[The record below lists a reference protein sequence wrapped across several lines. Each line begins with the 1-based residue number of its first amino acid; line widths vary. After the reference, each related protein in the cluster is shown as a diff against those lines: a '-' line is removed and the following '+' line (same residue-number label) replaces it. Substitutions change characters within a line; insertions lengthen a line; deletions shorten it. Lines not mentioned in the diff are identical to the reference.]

1 MKLVGIE
8 QVKTRRRVDIKV
20 AIEELKG
27 ILKDGVVKRAV
38 VVDDEA
44 RIVGNDE
51 VFEALR
57 LLSAERVPVVGE
69 GEDEEVD
76 FPLEALG
83 VWKQRSPRG
92 LKVFE
97 SVLEMVEGLWPTPLV
112 KLSASTPERRIFAKL
127 ECFNPFSNSIKDRV
141 GWYLMKG
148 VEGDLIYEA
157 TSANTGISL
166 ASMASILGKKVRVY
180 VPESIG
186 DECVTA
192 LRLLGAEVVKLPVKL
207 TVEGLERVKEDARRD
222 KAVHPNQFEND
233 LNFEVHMRYTA
244 RELDE
249 QLTSMGLR
257 PDYLIGA
264 LGTSGHMSALSLYF
278 KSKYGTKVVGVQP
291 SKGEV
296 IPGMRRVE
304 SGMKWY
310 EWAEFDELVDVR
322 REDAVRGIVEIARRD
337 GILVGMSSGAV
348 YEALKSVE
356 GKGTYV
362 LIFPDSGYKYLDQL
376 KDAVRA

>member
-1 MKLVGIE
+1 MKLVDIE
-8 QVKTRRRVDIKV
+8 QVKTRRPSDIKV

-27 ILKDGVVKRAV
+27 ILKDGVVKKAV
-38 VVDDEA
+38 LVDDEA

-57 LLSAERVPVVGE
+57 LLSAERVPVVSE
-69 GEDEEVD
+69 GEDEEVN

-92 LKVFE
+92 LKVFG

-112 KLSASTPERRIFAKL
+112 RLSVSTLERRVFAKL
-127 ECFNPFSNSIKDRV
+127 EYFNPFSNSIKDRV
-141 GWYLMKG
+141 GWYLMRG
-148 VEGDLIYEA
+148 IEGDLIYEA

-166 ASMASILGKKVRVY
+166 ASMASILGKKARVY
-180 VPESIG
+180 VPESVG
-186 DECVTA
+186 DECITA
-192 LRLLGAEVVKLPVKL
+192 LRLLGAEVVRLPVKL
-207 TVEGLERVKEDARRD
+207 TVEGLERVKEDAERD

-249 QLTSMGLR
+249 QLTSIGLR
-257 PDYLIGA
+257 PDCLIGA
-264 LGTSGHMSALSLYF
+264 LGTSGHMSALSIYF

-310 EWAEFDELVDVR
+310 KWAEFDELVDVR

-348 YEALKSVE
+348 YEASKSVE